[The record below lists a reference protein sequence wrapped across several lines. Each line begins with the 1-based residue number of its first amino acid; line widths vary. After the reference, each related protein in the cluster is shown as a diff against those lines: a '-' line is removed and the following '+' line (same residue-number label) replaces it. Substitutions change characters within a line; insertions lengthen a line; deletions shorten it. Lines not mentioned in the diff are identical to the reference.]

1 MTMMTPAGRDLLRTA
16 VLALDDA
23 YQAETPAQRYV
34 AAHIAA
40 LRAGAALL
48 AVRAKPSRS
57 RRIRSVWQMV
67 PGVAP
72 DHAALTEWCA
82 YFDAVGR
89 RRVFVEIGREA
100 VTQRQADDLMRD
112 AATFLDLIAG
122 LLGIG
127 GPLRMA
133 G

>member
-1 MTMMTPAGRDLLRTA
+1 MMTPAGRDLLRTA

-23 YQAETPAQRYV
+23 YQAQTPQERYV

-57 RRIRSVWQMV
+57 SRIRSVWQML
-67 PGVAP
+67 PGIAP
-72 DHAALTEWCA
+72 DLGEWCA
-82 YFDAVGR
+82 YFDAIGS

-100 VTQRQADDLMRD
+100 VSQRQADDLVRD
-112 AATFLDLIAG
+112 AQLFLGCIAEHLEVGLPMRIAG
-122 LLGIG
+122 
-127 GPLRMA
+127 
-133 G
+133 